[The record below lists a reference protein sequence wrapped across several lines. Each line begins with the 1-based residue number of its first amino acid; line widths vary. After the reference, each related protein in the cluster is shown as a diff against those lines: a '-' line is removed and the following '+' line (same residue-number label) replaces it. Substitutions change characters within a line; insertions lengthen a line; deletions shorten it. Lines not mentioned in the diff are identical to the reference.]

1 MTIFFTIATIVLIIA
16 RVLLGHFAATVG
28 WFAPLLT
35 PLTVAAVIVGIVAF
49 MLIAIKIYGEV
60 RKAIGKKKE
69 KDE

>member
-1 MTIFFTIATIVLIIA
+1 MIFFTVATIILIIA
-16 RVLLGHFAATVG
+16 RVLLGHFADTVG

-35 PLTVAAVIVGIVAF
+35 PLTVAAVLVGCVALT
-49 MLIAIKIYGEV
+49 LIAIKIYGEI

>member
-1 MTIFFTIATIVLIIA
+1 MIFFTVATIILIIA
-16 RVLLGHFAATVG
+16 RVLLGHFADTVG

-35 PLTVAAVIVGIVAF
+35 PLTVAAVLVGIVALT
-49 MLIAIKIYGEV
+49 LIAIKIYGEI

>member
-1 MTIFFTIATIVLIIA
+1 MIFFTVATIILIIA
-16 RVLLGHFAATVG
+16 RVLLGHFADTVG

-35 PLTVAAVIVGIVAF
+35 VAAVLVGIVALT
-49 MLIAIKIYGEV
+49 LIAIKIYGEI